1 MNHRPILRSIENH
14 TVQGVLTLQFED
26 GTAARL
32 THAALRAACP
42 CSECRARRR
51 AGQAVDAAPGVVLET
66 LEPVGLY
73 ALNLTF
79 SDGHKRGIYPFAYLA
94 ELDKGVITAV

>member
-1 MNHRPILRSIENH
+1 MSHGPILRSVENH
-14 TVQGVLTLQFED
+14 LSQAVLTLQFDD
-26 GTAARL
+26 GTSARNAACVR
-32 THAALRAACP
+32 RAACP

-51 AGQAVDAAPGVVLET
+51 AGQAVEAAPGVVLDK

-94 ELDKGVITAV
+94 ELDKGIVTAL